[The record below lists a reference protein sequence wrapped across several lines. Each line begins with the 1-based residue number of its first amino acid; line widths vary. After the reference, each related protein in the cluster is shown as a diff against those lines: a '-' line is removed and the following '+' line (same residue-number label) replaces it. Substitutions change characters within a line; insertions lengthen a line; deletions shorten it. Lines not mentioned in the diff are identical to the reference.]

1 MTQLTSQPAPSTVA
15 PSTGLLT
22 EMLSAGPDHGTP
34 WLGEIRQSGIRHF
47 QRMGLPTTSQEDWR
61 LTNVAELAKIRFS
74 PAASGKAAAFGA
86 DITRPWSLRSTGAN
100 EFVFINGL
108 FSPEHSTFS
117 ASAAGVA
124 PLAQAAA
131 NPLWRESVFAHL
143 ALPQTNGFTALNTA
157 GFADGAFISVPADL
171 IAEAPI
177 HLLFISTE
185 ASHATLAQ
193 PRVCI
198 HVGARSQIT
207 VVHTYVSTGGQ
218 PHLTNAV
225 VELAAESGAKVEIVK
240 LQREAQT
247 AWHIG
252 QDFIKLASQATLQAL
267 SLNIGGAVVRNNVQV
282 RLDGPYA
289 EATLNGI
296 TLITGRQHVDN
307 QTLLDHAFENCPSH
321 ELYKH
326 LLGGQASGVFR
337 GKILVRP
344 GAQKTDSKQTSKTVL
359 LSDDATMDSQ
369 PQLEIYADDVKCTH
383 GSTTGPLD
391 DEQLFYLRSRGV
403 DAATARSLLTYA
415 FAGDVLGRTWHGP
428 LKGYLEELVVAELHR
443 LHLDR
448 TTS

>member
-1 MTQLTSQPAPSTVA
+1 MTQLTSQPAPFSPAA
-15 PSTGLLT
+15 PTSLPPDMLSTGPSHDAAW
-22 EMLSAGPDHGTP
+22 LSD
-34 WLGEIRQSGIRHF
+34 IRQSGVRHF
-47 QRMGLPTTSQEDWR
+47 QRLGLPTTSQEDWR
-61 LTNVAELAKIRFS
+61 LTNVAGLAKIRFG
-74 PAASGKAAAFGA
+74 PAARGHSPSGAEIA
-86 DITRPWSLRSTGAN
+86 RPWSLLPTGAN
-100 EFVFINGL
+100 EFVFLDGI
-108 FSPEHSTFS
+108 FSPEHSTFA
-117 ASAAGVA
+117 ASAAGVL
-124 PLAQAAA
+124 PLAKAVAD
-131 NPLWRESVFAHL
+131 PLWRESVFNHL

-177 HLLFISTE
+177 HLLFITTK
-185 ASHATLAQ
+185 APHATLVQ
-193 PRVCI
+193 PRICV
-198 HVGARSQIT
+198 HVGARSQVT
-207 VVHTYVSTGGQ
+207 LVHTYAAMENRQ
-218 PHLTNAV
+218 YLTNAV
-225 VELAAESGAKVEIVK
+225 VELVAESEAKVEMVK
-240 LQREAQT
+240 LQRAGEA

-252 QDFIKLASQATLQAL
+252 QDFINLASKATLQAL
-267 SLNIGGAVVRNNVQV
+267 SLNIGGGVVRNNVQV
-282 RLDGPYA
+282 RLDGPAA

-326 LLGGQASGVFR
+326 LLGGQAAGVFR

-403 DAATARSLLTYA
+403 DAGTARALLTYA

-428 LKGYLEELVVAELHR
+428 LKAYLEELVAAELHR

-448 TTS
+448 TTT